1 MEGKFRKVASTLPGR
16 EPGLARGEPLESPV
30 YPKFDDSKSH
40 IERRNT
46 MKMKTVNR
54 KRNRAITVRMNDS
67 EMEILNSKLKK
78 TGITQQAF
86 VIGAI
91 KQAVIL
97 PVEGLRT
104 LKDIS
109 LTFADLIRQLR
120 GMANNINQL
129 ARWAHVT
136 GLIPEKQQ
144 LNEISRQIEI
154 YRRESE
160 QIWQSI
166 RSLTTQQKRTEQC
179 EPSSDMSSRTR
190 RSKKAM

>member
-1 MEGKFRKVASTLPGR
+1 
-16 EPGLARGEPLESPV
+16 
-30 YPKFDDSKSH
+30 
-40 IERRNT
+40 

-54 KRNRAITVRMNDS
+54 KRNRAITIRMNDT
-67 EMEILNSKLKK
+67 EMEILNNKLKK

-129 ARWAHVT
+129 AHWANVT
-136 GLIPEKQQ
+136 GLTPEKQQ

-190 RSKKAM
+190 KSRKAM